1 MFANRSHIICKHI
14 SRDMMMSFN
23 SMHSPFKGLSVP
35 TPKWDFS
42 PTQNKT
48 EGMLF
53 LEPAMTHTS
62 LNENKVWVT

>member
-1 MFANRSHIICKHI
+1 
-14 SRDMMMSFN
+14 MMSFN